1 MIQTAPFLKPGD
13 CIGITCP
20 AGYMSYEKAA
30 SCITTLQQWG
40 YKVKPGKTL
49 GSDSDNYFSASD
61 DERLAEFQRLLLD
74 DDVKAILCARGGYG
88 TSRIIDRINFKKF
101 KKKPKWIIGFSDI
114 TLLHTHIYSNCKVAS
129 LHAPMAAA
137 FNDEAAGPY
146 LLSLKRAL
154 EGGKTRY
161 SVPPHPM
168 NRKGESVGEL
178 VGGNLALLA
187 HACGTV
193 SDFKT
198 RGRILF
204 LEDVGEYLYSIDRML
219 IQLKRNGKFD
229 QLAGM
234 IVGGFTDCKDT
245 ERPFGESADDIIYSH
260 IKEYDFPV
268 CFGFPVSHGTEN
280 YALKVGVGHK
290 LKVGGKRTLLEE

>member
-161 SVPPHPM
+161 AVPPHPM

-245 ERPFGESADDIIYSH
+245 ERPFGETAYDIIYSH